1 MSCPEIGLQ
10 VKVDKMGQRRRK
22 REVVEEY
29 LRGGVTLRELGARYQ
44 INFRTIHRWV
54 KEAEAGL
61 STGEIERAEARRSLV
76 AAGRSGSDER
86 SDEVKRLGRELE
98 EARLY
103 NELLNAMIDIAEERF
118 EIPIRKKRGAKQ

>member
-1 MSCPEIGLQ
+1 
-10 VKVDKMGQRRRK
+10 MGQREKK

-29 LRGGVTLRELGARYQ
+29 LRGGKSLREMEGKYG

-61 STGEIERAEARRSLV
+61 SEEAAAEGRRRRALAVKQGEMPEEVRRL
-76 AAGRSGSDER
+76 R
-86 SDEVKRLGRELE
+86 KELE

-103 NELLNAMIDIAEERF
+103 NELLNAMIDIAEEQMGV
-118 EIPIRKKRGAKQ
+118 EIRKKRGAKR

>member
-1 MSCPEIGLQ
+1 
-10 VKVDKMGQRRRK
+10 MGQRQRK

-29 LRGGVTLRELGARYQ
+29 LRGGVSLRELGVKYG

-61 STGEIERAEARRSLV
+61 SAEEVESGKARRALAV
-76 AAGRSGSDER
+76 RQG
-86 SDEVKRLGRELE
+86 EVPEEVRRLRKELE

-103 NELLNAMIDIAEERF
+103 NELLNAMIDIAEEQF
-118 EIPIRKKRGAKQ
+118 EIPIRKKRGAK